1 MAAAVTW
8 LGVRGRGRSDAGRR
22 DRSGE
27 GGGGEGEAMAGAE
40 SMPSIKQEA
49 LCCLKSARSLGEF
62 IVNPSSWGA
71 DGGRR
76 RGVREGVEEEA
87 K

>member
-1 MAAAVTW
+1 MAAAVTAVE
-8 LGVRGRGRSDAGRR
+8 GGAGSVRSDAGRR
-22 DRSGE
+22 DRSG

-40 SMPSIKQEA
+40 SMPSIKQGA

-71 DGGRR
+71 DGGRGR
-76 RGVREGVEEEA
+76 VVGGGGG
-87 K
+87 

>member
-1 MAAAVTW
+1 
-8 LGVRGRGRSDAGRR
+8 
-22 DRSGE
+22 
-27 GGGGEGEAMAGAE
+27 MAGAE

-71 DGGRR
+71 DGGRWEVSG
-76 RGVREGVEEEA
+76 RGDGGDYIAGYLLETKWKGEE
-87 K
+87 KHLSSR

>member
-1 MAAAVTW
+1 MV
-8 LGVRGRGRSDAGRR
+8 
-22 DRSGE
+22 
-27 GGGGEGEAMAGAE
+27 GAE

-71 DGGRR
+71 DGGRWEVSG
-76 RGVREGVEEEA
+76 RGVGGG
-87 K
+87 

>member
-1 MAAAVTW
+1 MTRAV
-8 LGVRGRGRSDAGRR
+8 GSDAGRR
-22 DRSGE
+22 DRSGRE
-27 GGGGEGEAMAGAE
+27 GGVEGEAMAGAK

-71 DGGRR
+71 DGGWREVSGRWGGRR
-76 RGVREGVEEEA
+76 LSSRLSS
-87 K
+87 